1 MISYLNVSA
10 FNPERKVVYFLTGFT
25 IWSQH
30 LNHKIQVPRVIGIG
44 IIYNA
49 IYENHLLKSS

>member
-1 MISYLNVSA
+1 MESA
-10 FNPERKVVYFLTGFT
+10 LE
-25 IWSQH
+25 SQ
-30 LNHKIQVPRVIGIG
+30 IQVLGVVGIG